1 LEINPVLR
9 DLIVVSITLIVAFI
23 IIKLTNYILRRSAQ
37 RWEVDLTLIQML
49 NEIIKYSVII
59 FALTVILKELG
70 WDITAIAVSL
80 GIVGVAVG
88 FASRDI
94 ISNFISGMFIL
105 ADKSFKVGDVIEIS
119 GEKGKVTKMG
129 FRRTKMITPDNR
141 IIIIPNSLFSKNTY
155 TNHTYLDLKR
165 VDLDIIIPY
174 QLDLEEVTVSLK
186 KIALECE
193 WSIKN
198 PEPTIFIKELS
209 DVGINATLTTW
220 AEDPWR
226 VADYRTYLAKKVKQ
240 LLVHKN
246 A

>member
-1 LEINPVLR
+1 MAINPLLR
-9 DLIVVSITLIVAFI
+9 DLIVVSITLIAAFI
-23 IIKLTNYILRRSAQ
+23 VIKSTNYILKRTAQ
-37 RWEVDLTLIQML
+37 KWEVDPTLIQML
-49 NEIIKYSVII
+49 QEIIKYSVII
-59 FALTVILKELG
+59 IALTVILKEIG

-94 ISNFISGMFIL
+94 ISNFISGMLIL

-129 FRRTKMITPDNR
+129 FRRTTIITPDNK

-155 TNHTYLDLKR
+155 SNHTYLELKR

-174 QLDLEEVTVSLK
+174 ELELEDVIDSLK
-186 KIALECE
+186 KIALKCE
-193 WSIKN
+193 WSIK
-198 PEPTIFIKELS
+198 EPKPTVLIKELS
-209 DVGINATLTTW
+209 DVGIKATLTTW

-226 VADYRTYLAKKVKQ
+226 VADYRSSLAKTVKKI
-240 LLVHKN
+240 LVQK
-246 A
+246 